1 MSQEPLTKN
10 PPIPALSLENLTDHD
25 LNMIRKVMRALDG
38 LPIEDGDII
47 TKLTNPKDIT
57 ERTRF
62 TTFPL
67 LQKNV
72 YLRILASKHPE
83 LKAFREW
90 ADMEAHALI
99 SYKGKGREE
108 YVEMSK
114 AATVQEGG
122 TVIGAYSGQPQQQQ
136 KKRWFERGP
145 KVEKSEFVNQ

>member
-1 MSQEPLTKN
+1 MSQETKKSEA
-10 PPIPALSLENLTDHD
+10 PILSLEELTDHD

-72 YLRILASKHPE
+72 YLRLVAAYYPE

-90 ADMEAHALI
+90 ADSEAHALI

-122 TVIGAYSGQPQQQQ
+122 TIIGAYTGQPQQQPQ

-145 KVEKSEFVNQ
+145 KKEQSEFASQ